1 MNYKAFI
8 LFLTPF
14 LFSCHNKYTTSP
26 NLGDVYLDSIVYYY
40 DVSKDKAQTIGN
52 RQQAIDKAY
61 RQLTAQQ
68 NDTLY
73 AKVLY
78 RKSVLH
84 YSQRQ
89 YDSLI
94 YYNDMLLVQAKKID
108 NLYYIGKANYLKA
121 YYLDAIRFIPDSAFY
136 YYNQSK
142 NNFKMLKDSLE
153 IGKKLLNMAY
163 IQKNNSDFFGSKETV
178 TEALQFLAEGKNI
191 KYMASAYNLLAT
203 NSRKL
208 LNFEDA
214 IHYYN
219 KSIDIGPSSAN
230 KISYK
235 NNLGTVY
242 IDTQEYQKAI
252 ELFKDILKD
261 SLIIK
266 IPKQRARVSDNL
278 AYARWRKDAVDV
290 EDEFRKALDI
300 RIKHNDQPGLV
311 ASYTHLGEY
320 FLQKNRNKAIS
331 WFQKAIQISKR
342 IKNPKG
348 ELDALRFLMRTQPN
362 DVVIKNR
369 YITLSDSLKKQE
381 LRVKTQFAKI
391 RYDDQV
397 KSEEIKK
404 LKVMM
409 AKQRLEVS
417 MQRTQKII
425 YLLAGIILL
434 LTIAFFRY
442 YLVQKYSKEKEIE
455 VYETEKR
462 ISKRIH
468 DELANDISHLTS
480 FVEKTEDIPIVST
493 KELLGNKL
501 QNIYLR
507 ARDISIETA
516 TIDVDDFDGELM
528 NLIQQY
534 NTGDVSVITNVS
546 EFEWTA
552 IPDYKKIA
560 VYRVLQ
566 ELFINAKKHSDCK
579 RITLMAK
586 DSEKKRVIKYIDN
599 GKGCNINAIKTN
611 GLVNAE
617 NRIENIKGK
626 FTFET
631 SPKQGF
637 RATIVFQK

>member
-14 LFSCHNKYTTSP
+14 LFSCHNKHTTSP

-61 RQLTAQQ
+61 RQVVAQQ

-73 AKVLY
+73 VKVLY

-84 YSQRQ
+84 YSQKQ
-89 YDSLI
+89 YDSLT
-94 YYNDMLLVQAKKID
+94 YYNDLLLAKAKESGD
-108 NLYYIGKANYLKA
+108 LYYTGKANYLKA
-121 YYLDAIRFIPDSAFY
+121 YYLHAIQYSLDSSFY
-136 YYNQSK
+136 YYNKSK
-142 NNFKMLKDSLE
+142 NNFLSIPDSSQV
-153 IGKKLLNMAY
+153 GRRLLNMAH
-163 IQKNNSDFFGSKETV
+163 IQQNCSDYFGSKETT
-178 TEALQFLAEGKNI
+178 TEALQYLDKQKDTKYFASLYNVLAINNK
-191 KYMASAYNLLAT
+191 
-203 NSRKL
+203 KL
-208 LNFEDA
+208 LNREDA
-214 IHYYN
+214 IKYYKKAIEIT
-219 KSIDIGPSSAN
+219 KSDLH
-230 KISYK
+230 KLVYK
-235 NNLGTVY
+235 NNLSLLY
-242 IDTQEYQKAI
+242 ADNKEYEKAI
-252 ELFKDILKD
+252 IVLSLILKD
-261 SLIIK
+261 SLIQSNPTQK
-266 IPKQRARVSDNL
+266 ARIIDNL
-278 AYARWRKDAVDV
+278 AYVRWRKDTIDV
-290 EDEFRKALDI
+290 EDKFLEALDI
-300 RIKHNDQPGLV
+300 RIKHNDQSGLI
-311 ASYTHLGEY
+311 ASYTHLGEF
-320 FLQKNRNKAIS
+320 FLQRDKNKATS
-331 WFQKAIQISKR
+331 WFQKAIRTAKR
-342 IKNPKG
+342 IKNPRG
-348 ELDALRFLMRTQPN
+348 ELDALRFLMRIQSS
-362 DVVIKNR
+362 DVGINR
-369 YITLSDSLKKQE
+369 YIRLSDSLKKQE
-381 LRVKTQFAKI
+381 LQVKTQFAKI
-391 RYDDQV
+391 QYDGRLRF
-397 KSEEIKK
+397 EEIEN

-409 AKQRLEVS
+409 TKQQLEVS
-417 MQRTQKII
+417 IQRTQKIV

-434 LTIAFFRY
+434 LTIVFFGH
-442 YLVQKYSKEKEIE
+442 YLIRKHRKEKEIE

-516 TIDVDDFDGELM
+516 TVDVDEFEGELM

-534 NTGDVSVITNVS
+534 NTSDVSVITNVS

-566 ELFINAKKHSDCK
+566 ELFINAKKHSHCK
-579 RITLMAK
+579 RITLMVK
-586 DSEKKRVIKYIDN
+586 DSDKKRVIKYIDN
-599 GKGCNINAIKTN
+599 GKGCNIGVIKTN

-626 FTFET
+626 LTFET
-631 SPKQGF
+631 SPEQGF